1 MAIGFALGLVGAAL
15 MFAGDM
21 LLYFTSGRYDMDG
34 TLRPYMEIMRG
45 VSARRVFVGGT
56 LGPVAVLPY
65 VLGFLALPALAV
77 TEVGTIAITVAAL
90 LLAFALSCGGAYH
103 AQYVFL
109 SIISKSG
116 HEDLYDQVSDN
127 IMALSRLALL
137 PLYGGMVV
145 LAIAVVAGQ
154 TALPPW
160 FAVLTPAVTMLLN
173 FIWMRPAACALR
185 ALRRLEQPRV
195 RHPVRSSSRMGA
207 RSGNVDAS
215 KKVRCFSR
223 QNRLRIIAYSLLR
236 QTPTTRKGT
245 R

>member
-45 VSARRVFVGGT
+45 VSARRVFVGGA

-77 TEVGTIAITVAAL
+77 TEVGTIAIIVAAL

-160 FAVLTPAVTMLLN
+160 FAALTPAVTMLLN
-173 FIWMRPAACALR
+173 FIWMRAPQPARCVLFGGWNNLVFVILFAALLAW
-185 ALRRLEQPRV
+185 AL
-195 RHPVRSSSRMGA
+195 A
-207 RSGNVDAS
+207 A
-215 KKVRCFSR
+215 
-223 QNRLRIIAYSLLR
+223 
-236 QTPTTRKGT
+236 GT
-245 R
+245 